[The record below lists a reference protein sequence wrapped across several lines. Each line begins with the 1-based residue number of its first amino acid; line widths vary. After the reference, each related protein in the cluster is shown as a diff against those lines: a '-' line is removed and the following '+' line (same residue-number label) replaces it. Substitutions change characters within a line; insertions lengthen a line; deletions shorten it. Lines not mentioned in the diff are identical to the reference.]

1 MSKKSSGLF
10 DEQFKLE
17 RISKLG
23 DPLEKLD
30 VSINWEL
37 FRYTLEKH
45 LVRES
50 KGPGGRPPF
59 DYIMMFKILILQE
72 YFGLSDEQ
80 MEFQITDRFSF
91 MRFLGLRSYDKVP
104 DSNTIWTFR
113 EHLKEGDVVK
123 ELFERFGKELNKQ
136 GLIINKGKIID
147 ATIIEVPVQRN
158 SRDDNKEI
166 KEGGIPE
173 HWSDKKQSH
182 KDTDAR
188 WTKKNNED
196 YFGYKNH
203 IKIDG
208 KKKFIDTY
216 CVTEA
221 SVHDSIGGTD
231 LLDKKDEGQLLHA
244 DSAYTGE
251 AFEAAVE
258 KVKMVNKI
266 HEKGYRNHPLSD
278 KQIKSNNE
286 KSRIR
291 VRVEHVFGFMHQS
304 TGGLLIR
311 TIGKARAKIKI
322 GLLNL
327 TYNLFRYT
335 WYKKPSGA

>member
-1 MSKKSSGLF
+1 
-10 DEQFKLE
+10 
-17 RISKLG
+17 
-23 DPLEKLD
+23 
-30 VSINWEL
+30 
-37 FRYTLEKH
+37 
-45 LVRES
+45 
-50 KGPGGRPPF
+50 
-59 DYIMMFKILILQE
+59 MFKILILQE

-91 MRFLGLRSYDKVP
+91 MRFLGLRSCDTVP

-113 EHLKEGDVVK
+113 ERLKEGDVVK
-123 ELFERFGKELNKQ
+123 ELFERFGKELNKH

-158 SRDDNKEI
+158 GRDENKEI
-166 KEGGIPE
+166 KEGSIPE
-173 HWSDKKQSH
+173 QWSDKKQSH

-203 IKIDG
+203 IKVDG
-208 KKKFIDTY
+208 KKKFIETY

-221 SVHDSIGGTD
+221 SVHDSVGGID
-231 LLDKKDEGQLLHA
+231 LLNKKDKGQTLHA

-251 AFEAAVE
+251 AFEAAVA
-258 KVKMVNKI
+258 KAKMVNKI
-266 HEKGYRNHPLSD
+266 HEKGYRNHPLSE
-278 KQIKSNNE
+278 KQIKSNNK
-286 KSRIR
+286 KSKIR

-322 GLLNL
+322 GLMNL

-335 WYKKPSGA
+335 WYKKPSWA